1 MRKTTA
7 FTTLA
12 LLIVLFFGVVV
23 INNELL
29 GHYRVDLTEDK
40 VYSLS
45 PGSQDVLDDLDE
57 PIVLYFFFSDSASK
71 GMTAL
76 RNYANRVQSL
86 LEEYA
91 SRANGKI
98 TLKIID
104 PEPFSESEDLAV
116 QFGLTGATLGPIG
129 EAIYFGLAGTN
140 AVDDQHSIGFFDP
153 QKETFLEYDIS
164 KLIYQLSDPDPV
176 SVTLLTDVNLLGG
189 QNPMSGQYTP
199 PMTFYSQLNQLY
211 KVTTIGSDAMQL
223 PDETDVLVV
232 IHPQNLSESLLYSI
246 DQFAM
251 KQGRILLFMDSHFES
266 DPMAMMSAM
275 GANSSVFPLLEKW
288 GVRVD
293 TSKVV
298 LDARL
303 GLEIRTPEGGVSR
316 HPGIVGL
323 TAGQLNREDIVTA
336 NLELINGAS
345 FAPLSLI
352 ENSQLRLTPLA
363 YSSPASVAVNS
374 SDYALTR
381 EPLVLQRML
390 DTNKQQFTLA
400 ARVTG
405 NANSAFQSAPKSEEV
420 SIVQAAHASQTSQ
433 LNLIVFTDADL
444 LADRFWVQQTNFFGE
459 TLFTPFANNG
469 DAIINASENLAGSNA
484 LISIRGRGTYARPF
498 VVVQAL
504 EAKAQ
509 ARFREQEERLQAQ
522 LQQTEAQLAQLQNAQ
537 SESGALTLTTEQQAA
552 LDDFIAQRAAIRR
565 ELRDVRYQL
574 ERDID
579 TLGNYLKLLN
589 IAASPVLLVTL
600 LWLFSRLVR
609 RRAGKKVR
617 EEISA

>member
-1 MRKTTA
+1 
-7 FTTLA
+7 
-12 LLIVLFFGVVV
+12 
-23 INNELL
+23 
-29 GHYRVDLTEDK
+29 
-40 VYSLS
+40 
-45 PGSQDVLDDLDE
+45 
-57 PIVLYFFFSDSASK
+57 
-71 GMTAL
+71 
-76 RNYANRVQSL
+76 
-86 LEEYA
+86 
-91 SRANGKI
+91 

-164 KLIYQLSDPDPV
+164 KLIYQLSDPEPV

-405 NANSAFQSAPKSEEV
+405 NANSAFQSAPESEEV